1 MLRKRQKSHGSRT
14 NSKNN
19 QEIEIKI
26 PEISQ
31 IKPRIGSIRS
41 NPELC
46 RKLNPNL
53 KIKFQFKSNCWNCE
67 HNTRENCSLQRLL
80 VEAYD
85 VYLLTYDKLLAM
97 QTADSKETRKLL
109 KRISDCDVFI
119 FDEFTTSV
127 LRNIPTVI
135 IKKTDEN
142 GQVIRLRHL
151 LNKTFE
157 ASKDVEDKFSGI
169 LQDIIDD
176 LLNECENID
185 GSKVISNS

>member
-1 MLRKRQKSHGSRT
+1 M
-14 NSKNN
+14 
-19 QEIEIKI
+19 
-26 PEISQ
+26 
-31 IKPRIGSIRS
+31 
-41 NPELC
+41 
-46 RKLNPNL
+46 
-53 KIKFQFKSNCWNCE
+53 
-67 HNTRENCSLQRLL
+67 